1 MRKMFQV
8 DPETGD
14 APKEPKSGNDN
25 KASETKSNLQP
36 KGRIE
41 SKLRCGGGSIALKH
55 ERESYERCP
64 GSAEVTFNRSSD
76 NKTVA
81 RLVPRMD
88 FTSKD
93 VKTWSRALEMER

>member
-14 APKEPKSGNDN
+14 APKEMQKNAPKSGNDN

-64 GSAEVTFNRSSD
+64 GSAEVTLIDLLIIRWWHDWYQGWISHL
-76 NKTVA
+76 KT
-81 RLVPRMD
+81 
-88 FTSKD
+88 
-93 VKTWSRALEMER
+93 